1 METEILNRLPR
12 IRHTMITEQ
21 GIVTRATPDVA
32 QIKTNRAAA
41 CESCTAK
48 HSCGTIHQGKEVL
61 FEVPNT
67 LGVQAGDS
75 VLIGMRTKSA
85 LQLTF
90 LIYIVPVLCLVV
102 GALAGDALAPYFQIN
117 ASFFAMV
124 LGFSFFGLA
133 FFILHKK
140 SAGMNRKTEFKPM
153 LIRKTKSASAP
164 ACKPSSK

>member
-1 METEILNRLPR
+1 
-12 IRHTMITEQ
+12 MITEH
-21 GIVTRATPDVA
+21 GIVTQATPAVA

-41 CESCTAK
+41 CETCAAK
-48 HSCGTIHQGKEVL
+48 EGCGALHQGKEIT
-61 FEVPNT
+61 FELPNT
-67 LGVQAGDS
+67 LGVQAGDT
-75 VLIGMRTKSA
+75 VLIGMKTKSA

-90 LIYIVPVLCLVV
+90 LIYIVPILCLVI

-140 SAGMNRKTEFKPM
+140 SAGMNRKTEYKPR
-153 LIRKTKSASAP
+153 LIRKTKPGSAP
-164 ACKPSSK
+164 ACKPASK

>member
-1 METEILNRLPR
+1 
-12 IRHTMITEQ
+12 MITEH
-21 GIVTRATPDVA
+21 GIVTKATPAVA

-48 HSCGTIHQGKEVL
+48 DSCGTIHRGQEIL
-61 FEVPNT
+61 FDVPNT

-75 VLIGMRTKSA
+75 VLIGMQTKSA
-85 LQLTF
+85 LLLTF
-90 LIYIVPVLCLVV
+90 LVYIVPVLCLVA
-102 GALAGDALAPYFQIN
+102 GALAGDALAPFLEIN

-133 FFILHKK
+133 FFILHRK
-140 SAGMNRKTEFKPM
+140 SAAMNRQNDFRPV

-164 ACKPSSK
+164 ACKPSSN

>member
-1 METEILNRLPR
+1 
-12 IRHTMITEQ
+12 MITEH
-21 GIVTRATPDVA
+21 GIVTQATPAVA

-41 CESCTAK
+41 CEICTAK
-48 HSCGTIHQGKEVL
+48 DSCGTLHRGREIT

-67 LGVQAGDS
+67 LGVQAGDT
-75 VLIGMRTKSA
+75 VLIGMKTKSA

-90 LIYIVPVLCLVV
+90 LIYIVPILCLVI
-102 GALAGDALAPYFQIN
+102 GALTGDALAPYFQIN

-140 SAGMNRKTEFKPM
+140 SAGMNRKTEYKPR
-153 LIRKTKSASAP
+153 LIRKTRPGSAP
-164 ACKPSSK
+164 ACKPASN